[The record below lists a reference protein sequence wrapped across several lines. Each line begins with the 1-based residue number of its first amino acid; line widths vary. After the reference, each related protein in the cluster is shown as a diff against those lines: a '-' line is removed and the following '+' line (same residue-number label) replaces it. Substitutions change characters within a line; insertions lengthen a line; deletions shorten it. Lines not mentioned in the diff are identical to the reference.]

1 MNIVIYGTGGVGG
14 YFGARLEQSGNNV
27 TFIARGEHL
36 KAIQKKGLLLKSIK
50 GNYLVTPAKV
60 TSDISDITNIDLV
73 LICVKSWQLKE
84 AALKIKPILKEDTMV
99 IPLLNGVNNE
109 AILYSIFA
117 KNHVLGGLSKIVSS
131 IKDFGVIEHISY
143 EPIIVFGELNFEKT
157 ERAIQLEH
165 TFSSAGI
172 KTKLSDNIQ
181 RDIWS
186 KFVYIVTISGMGAL
200 TRKSVGAMMAS
211 EHIKMLLYKTAEE
224 IVMVAR
230 AKGVQLPEDI
240 IEKQFRII
248 DSQPYDTTSSLQRD
262 FMAGR
267 PSELESQ
274 NGAIVKMGEE
284 LGLPTPINSFIYDCL
299 LPQEK
304 KVRNLS

>member
-27 TFIARGEHL
+27 TFIARGKHL
-36 KAIQKKGLLLKSIK
+36 RAIQKKGLKLKSFK
-50 GNYLVTPAKV
+50 GNYLVYPANA

-73 LICVKSWQLKE
+73 LICVKSWQLEE
-84 AALKIKPILKEDTMV
+84 AALSIKAILKKDTMV

-109 AILYSIFA
+109 AVLSSIFN
-117 KNHVLGGLSKIVSS
+117 KNHILGGLSKIVSS
-131 IKDFGVIEHISY
+131 IKDFGLIEHVSY
-143 EPIIVFGELNFEKT
+143 EPTIVFGELNFKKT
-157 ERAIQLEH
+157 ERAIQLER

-181 RDIWS
+181 RDSWS

-200 TRKSVGAMMAS
+200 TRISVGAMMAS
-211 EHIKMLLYKTAEE
+211 EHIKILMYKTAEE

-230 AKGVQLPEDI
+230 SKGVQLSEDI

-248 DSQPYDTTSSLQRD
+248 DSQPFDTTSSLQRD
-262 FMAGR
+262 FIAGR

-274 NGAIVKMGEE
+274 NGVVVKMGQE
-284 LGLPTPINSFIYDCL
+284 LGVPTPINSFIYYCL
-299 LPQEK
+299 LPQENK
-304 KVRNLS
+304 TRKLT